1 MIDKTYYL
9 RTPAPISQCSCGE
22 KSPATHHCHDCGEDL
37 CPTCVG
43 AHQRVRVTREHK
55 VVPIEGKVPPEPLNP
70 RDNPKVPT
78 VEDLEKAVLGATAAA
93 GPSTQLVGFFGLG
106 SMLTLKSD
114 SFLFLNRFLSII

>member
-1 MIDKTYYL
+1 MIEKTYYL
-9 RTPAPISQCSCGE
+9 RTPPPKCSCGE
-22 KSPATHHCHDCGEDL
+22 KSPATHHCHDCSEDL

-55 VVPIEGKVPPEPLNP
+55 IVPIEGKVPPEPLNP

-78 VEDLEKAVLGATAAA
+78 GATAAA